1 MSTASRSVERLP
13 AGPVSWLGW
22 IVANAAGYAA
32 GFAAWEALF
41 PAVRSML
48 SRPLGGSLNAAA
60 FGIALGACAGLAQA
74 IALRQRIALAG
85 AWALATAAGCA
96 MGLVAAA
103 WAGYLLSLAFAAA
116 GAIVYV
122 SDGTEVLTFG
132 LLLGAGVGAGR
143 WLVLRRRGKPVGWWL
158 VASAVG
164 LAIGYAATIGIFE
177 LTPPMDEPFLGAAF
191 GACAGAL
198 AALVEL
204 LFLGVRPHLAPSS

>member
-1 MSTASRSVERLP
+1 MSATSIERLP

-41 PAVRSML
+41 PTLRVAL

-60 FGIALGACAGLAQA
+60 FGIALGACAGLVQA

-85 AWALATAAGCA
+85 AWVLATASGGAV
-96 MGLVAAA
+96 GLVAAA

-143 WLVLRRRGKPVGWWL
+143 WLALWRQGEPAGRWL

-198 AALVEL
+198 AALVEM
-204 LFLGVRPHLAPSS
+204 LFLVRGPLRARSS

>member
-1 MSTASRSVERLP
+1 VVSAASGERRA
-13 AGPVSWLGW
+13 AGPASWLRW
-22 IVANAAGYAA
+22 FVANAAGYAA

-60 FGIALGACAGLAQA
+60 FGITLGACAGLAQA

-85 AWALATAAGCA
+85 AWVLATAAGGA
-96 MGLVAAA
+96 VGLVAAA
-103 WAGYLLSLAFAAA
+103 WVGYLLSLAFAAA
-116 GAIVYV
+116 GAVVSV

-143 WLVLRRRGKPVGWWL
+143 WLIVRRQRKADGRWL

-164 LAIGYAATIGIFE
+164 LAIGYATAIGIFE

-191 GACAGAL
+191 GACAGAI

-204 LFLGVRPHLAPSS
+204 LFLGRRLHFALLS